1 MFGSMAFAPDGRILA
16 LLQGRHRI
24 VKLISVPDGKELATL
39 DTGQPLCF
47 SPDGSQLAT
56 TGEDHR
62 SLFVWDLRLIRRE
75 LRAMKL
81 DWE

>member
-39 DTGQPLCF
+39 DTGMPLCF
-47 SPDGSQLAT
+47 SPDGGQLVTA
-56 TGEDHR
+56 GEDHR
-62 SLFVWDLRLIRRE
+62 SLLVWDLRLIRQE